1 MIILK
6 SLLIT
11 VILSALIGYGLK
23 NILGFFEAFSIAF
36 ALQTITSFI
45 FSSLKITKERAITD
59 TYQAELDDLINMCT
73 TTIECPCGKQRIED
87 ALFVGIEN
95 ILECELCGSKF
106 KADIN
111 ITPTL
116 LTEPVDNSKMF
127 DELVKKQK
135 EL

>member
-11 VILSALIGYGLK
+11 VTLSALIGYGLK
-23 NILGFFEAFSIAF
+23 NILGFWEAFCIAL
-36 ALQTITSFI
+36 ALQTIISFI
-45 FSSLKITKERAITD
+45 FSSLRITKEQTIID
-59 TYQAELDDLINMCT
+59 TYQAEIDNLADMCT

-87 ALFVGIEN
+87 MLFVGIEN
-95 ILECELCGSKF
+95 MFECELCGSKF

-116 LTEPVDNSKMF
+116 LTEPVDNNKTF
-127 DELVKKQK
+127 DELIKKQK